1 MRPMIEW
8 LRTTGNPA
16 PEWVAWARSLARRLY
31 ETGYRPQ
38 KQLLLSDG
46 TLIYIQFVDENA
58 YILVEGSSYIGR
70 FIVYPKSEGFPTG
83 LHMPPSSVSY
93 RFPPSSFLDGTG
105 DDKPKI
111 FDTLKIGPKSA
122 KVEHEKF
129 YSYGNQY
136 FLDSKG
142 NLFSW
147 WFSPY
152 GDGPIE
158 LTDPFINTT
167 PELYNFVGYP
177 DEMQYR
183 PTYYDGAFCYFDSDS
198 ARVPIPIGVYKNG
211 DMFYNGDPTA
221 AFHNYIISGFFCD
234 TVKVEDTEEIRS
246 ILVRLTVDGFTMQ
259 PTSIDLPDDFT
270 AKITIE
276 CLNSDNEFL
285 NVTYHALGQVY
296 PSELPSDLYNT
307 LCLWPWRV
315 NPSGTELC
323 SIVLE
328 RTRGVN
334 TDPWSY
340 RMRIVQIPFTHTED
354 GVVISAPNI
363 TEFPDLM
370 STMKYLNWLGTGD
383 LLDPGNPHTYHE
395 EHGNVTTYRDAPIAV
410 DYTPEGNLAVVYLKR
425 NEEGSGT
432 RYVLDVFKDG
442 TEASYS
448 KTESTSEN
456 TLYDFVFPN
465 RTIRLDLS
473 DRGKT
478 ADLVASGTNTAMFD
492 GTKWIYN
499 YTRRETHYSQLQYSR
514 IAIGYISVLDEVIGV
529 SNVAT
534 YEYSYITDGGDFEHH
549 STGFSAGSR
558 IKTKELGNGDQMQL
572 EFHIKASTV
581 FDYGVHN
588 TVITSQ
594 STSDLGY
601 DVVNVP
607 YVPRVSLSYDESSI
621 VSDKNPGV
629 LELFRPRTYLTS
641 PYTVY
646 SFALDRRPKQLGKT
660 GPPPWVLS
668 ALIINTPTNI
678 AVTEVFHNDTSVGDA
693 GKLLKHDSESR
704 LVLNPIGMY

>member
-1 MRPMIEW
+1 MIEW
-8 LRTTGNPA
+8 LRTTGSPA
-16 PEWVAWARSLARRLY
+16 PEWIAWARSVARRLY
-31 ETGYRPQ
+31 LAGDRTQ
-38 KQLLLSDG
+38 KQMILSDG
-46 TLIYIQFVDENA
+46 TMIYIQFVDENA

-70 FIVYPKSEGFPTG
+70 FIVYPKSEAFPTG
-83 LHMPPSSVSY
+83 IHMPPSSVSY

-105 DDKPKI
+105 DGKPTI

-158 LTDPFINTT
+158 LTDPVINTA

-177 DEMQYR
+177 DGMQYR
-183 PTYYDGAFCYFDSDS
+183 PSYYDGAFSYCDADS
-198 ARVPIPIGVYKNG
+198 ARVPIPIGIYKNG
-211 DMFYNGDPTA
+211 EMFYNGDPTH

-234 TVKVEDTEEIRS
+234 TVNVENTKEIRS
-246 ILVRLTVDGFTMQ
+246 IIVRLTVDGFTMQ

-276 CLNSDNEFL
+276 CLNSANEFL
-285 NVTYHALGQVY
+285 NVTYHTLGQVY
-296 PSELPSDLYNT
+296 PLELPSDLYNT

-323 SIVLE
+323 SIALE
-328 RTRGVN
+328 RIRSIN
-334 TDPWSY
+334 TDPWAY
-340 RMRIVQIPFTHTED
+340 RIRIVQVPLTHTDD
-354 GVVISAPNI
+354 GIVIASPNI
-363 TEFPDLM
+363 TEFTDLT
-370 STMKYLNWLGTGD
+370 STRTYLTWLGTGD
-383 LLDPGNPHTYHE
+383 LIDPSNPHTYHE
-395 EHGNVTTYRDAPIAV
+395 EHGNVTTHKDAPIAV
-410 DYTPEGNLAVVYLKR
+410 DYTSEGNLAVVYLKR
-425 NEEGSGT
+425 NEDGNGT

-448 KTESTSEN
+448 KTENSAEN
-456 TLYDFVFPN
+456 TTYDFVFPN
-465 RTIRLDLS
+465 RTIRFDLS
-473 DRGKT
+473 GIEKSFN
-478 ADLVASGTNTAMFD
+478 LIASGTNTAMFD
-492 GTKWIYN
+492 GTKWIYT
-499 YTRRETHYSQLQYSR
+499 YIRRETSYSQLHYLR

-529 SNVAT
+529 STGAT
-534 YEYSYITDGGDFEHH
+534 YEYSDITDGGDFEHH
-549 STGFSAGSR
+549 STGFSTGSR
-558 IKTKELGNGDQMQL
+558 IQTKELGNGDELQL
-572 EFHIKASTV
+572 EFHVKSTKV

-588 TVITSQ
+588 KIITSQ
-594 STSDLGY
+594 ITNNLGY
-601 DVVNVP
+601 NVVDIPFVQ
-607 YVPRVSLSYDESSI
+607 RLSLSHDESSI